1 MNNETFFDN
10 ISTSSFNNITFFV
23 KLNDEIGQTVLDFG
37 QKYLYFL
44 ISDEDSKVSNSYTS
58 ASCNNTWCNFT
69 NEKTKIAGRPFTN
82 VTFDMVYRSTSIPD
96 IEFFFGGKLRECQAG
111 EYNNTDLEF
120 APNVAMAITQFGQTT
135 PASCAL
141 QGLSVMEEIS
151 LRYCQDIGEIQEI
164 CKLIC
169 SWCNVK
175 PMSLDV

>member
-1 MNNETFFDN
+1 MFYTNYTADPDLMIPMNNETFFDN

-111 EYNNTDLEF
+111 EYNNTDLEVCTQCGYGYYSVW
-120 APNVAMAITQFGQTT
+120 PNNT
-135 PASCAL
+135 C
-141 QGLSVMEEIS
+141 
-151 LRYCQDIGEIQEI
+151 
-164 CKLIC
+164 
-169 SWCNVK
+169 
-175 PMSLDV
+175 